1 MRNKKV
7 LPLDL
12 FLPTSFFL
20 FPTCYVALTSIYRK
34 CCRRFLRDSDN
45 SAKIEIKRALPFQHG
60 KIMFKCFGCRSWN
73 INHVKYVGCLIVK
86 QEFVHSTWMVYTWK
100 MTEPTFMQYVLQHF
114 QHCPRNHRHL
124 TAASNGDKSILAF
137 QSKWQGVSPIK
148 FGLLSIYTGYL
159 HISSGGGKP
168 PQPNCKDHLSVYK

>member
-1 MRNKKV
+1 MEKKWAATLLANGQTGKVAELFGNLEFLRVETIDQMRNKKV

-60 KIMFKCFGCRSWN
+60 KIMSKCFGCHSWN
-73 INHVKYVGCLIVK
+73 INHVQSMLV
-86 QEFVHSTWMVYTWK
+86 
-100 MTEPTFMQYVLQHF
+100 VLLLN
-114 QHCPRNHRHL
+114 RNLFIQR
-124 TAASNGDKSILAF
+124 GWYILG
-137 QSKWQGVSPIK
+137 KWQNPH
-148 FGLLSIYTGYL
+148 LCNTCCSIFNTAHAIIG
-159 HISSGGGKP
+159 I
-168 PQPNCKDHLSVYK
+168 